1 MISSYAYF
9 NVKAQEALSLME
21 TMSYLLNGTEWGERW
36 RLHIAV
42 IYRSDE
48 YFYERNA
55 IIL

>member
-1 MISSYAYF
+1 MISPYAYF
-9 NVKAQEALSLME
+9 NVKAQEALSLVE
-21 TMSYLLNGTEWGERW
+21 TISYLLTGQKWGQRW

-48 YFYERNA
+48 YLYERNA